1 MIWKS
6 LFLAVLLAALS
17 AAAQAQGR
25 SEFYAAPVFTD
36 SKNYTFEGGTNVRT
50 DTGWGFTVG
59 FAHVF
64 NPKLTGAIELEWTT
78 NDYTAT
84 IQPGGTI
91 TVQVANAARVPV
103 TGLCTATGV
112 K

>member
-78 NDYTAT
+78 
-84 IQPGGTI
+84 TI
-91 TVQVANAARVPV
+91 TPRPSSRESA
-103 TGLCTATGV
+103 TAMPPRA
-112 K
+112 